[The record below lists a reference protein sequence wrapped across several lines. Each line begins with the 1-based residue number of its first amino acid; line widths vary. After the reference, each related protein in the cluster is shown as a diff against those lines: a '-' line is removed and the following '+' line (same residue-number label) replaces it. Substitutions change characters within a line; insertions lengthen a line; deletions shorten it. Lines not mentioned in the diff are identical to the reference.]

1 MYYLI
6 GSRAVDPSVLKR
18 EPKDWDF
25 VEPEMADNRKETI
38 NEEHVEFHGGGFLNN
53 DEVCEEYCGCT
64 VRKFGN
70 LEYVDVK
77 LKGLAILKRSHL
89 HRPLN
94 FEKHIRDYHNIKAVC
109 GEFDDR
115 DKEILKRRIKLT
127 KAKYKDRVP
136 SLMKSNDEFFDDFVK
151 KYYIHD
157 QIHEVVAHEDRP
169 MYEKLKVDMS
179 QAFCEREL
187 WDRLTHNQKI
197 KCIREEAYVISLER
211 FIIPEWIENGR
222 NYPPKMAFDK
232 ALAKICTSLT
242 SGWFRSYSIE
252 NWPEI
257 RKYDVDFVKK
267 FKESGLKRVD

>member
-1 MYYLI
+1 MKYLI
-6 GSRAVDPSVLKR
+6 GSRALDPSILKR

-25 VEPEMADNRKETI
+25 IDTEATEVSKFDLNGEQAEIHPWNL
-38 NEEHVEFHGGGFLNN
+38 LNN
-53 DEVCEEYCGCT
+53 SEICEEYAACT
-64 VRKFGN
+64 VHNNGV
-70 LEYVDVK
+70 EYTGIH

-109 GEFDDR
+109 GAFNDK

-127 KAKYKDRVP
+127 KEKYKDRTP

-179 QAFCEREL
+179 QAFCERDL
-187 WDRLTHNQKI
+187 WNQLTHEQKVF
-197 KCIREEAYVISLER
+197 CVREEAFVISLER
-211 FIIPEWIENGR
+211 FIIPEWIEKGR
-222 NYPPKMAFDK
+222 NYPAAMAFDR
-232 ALAKICTSLT
+232 ALTKICTTLT
-242 SGWFRSYSIE
+242 SGYFRWFATE

-257 RKYDVDFVKK
+257 KDYKVDFVKK
-267 FKESGLKRVD
+267 FKESGLERVD